1 MRIRSMTAGD
11 AGEIAA
17 LCGQLGYPSTP
28 AQVAHRFGLLAE
40 RPESAVFVAEDGD
53 EDEETAERIAGF
65 VHVQGRL
72 TVESDPRAEI
82 AGLVV
87 DEARRGVG
95 VGRALVAAAERWAAE
110 RGYDE
115 VTLRSN
121 VARERAHRFYQSL
134 GYAITKSSH
143 MFRKAL

>member
-11 AGEIAA
+11 AGEVAA

-28 AQVAHRFGLLAE
+28 AQVSHRFGLLAE
-40 RPESAVFVAEDGD
+40 RPESAVFVAED
-53 EDEETAERIAGF
+53 EDEAMERIAGF

-72 TVESDPRAEI
+72 AVESDPRAEI

-87 DEARRGVG
+87 DETRRGAG
-95 VGRALVAAAERWAAE
+95 VGRALLDAAERWAAD

-115 VTLRSN
+115 VTLHSN
-121 VARERAHRFYQSL
+121 VVRERAHRFYQSL
-134 GYAITKSSH
+134 GYEMTKSSH
-143 MFRKAL
+143 VFHKAL

>member
-1 MRIRSMTAGD
+1 MRIRSMRAGD

-17 LCGQLGYPSTP
+17 LCEQLGYPSTP

-40 RPESAVFVAEDGD
+40 RPESAVFVAED
-53 EDEETAERIAGF
+53 EDEAADERIAGF

-72 TVESDPRAEI
+72 AVESDPRAEI

-87 DEARRGVG
+87 DEARRSAG
-95 VGRALVAAAERWAAE
+95 VGRVLVAAAERWAAD

-143 MFRKAL
+143 VFHKAL

>member
-1 MRIRSMTAGD
+1 MRIRPMTAGD
-11 AGEIAA
+11 AGEVAA
-17 LCGQLGYPSTP
+17 LCGQLGYPSTS

-40 RPESAVFVAEDGD
+40 RPESAIFVAEDEDD
-53 EDEETAERIAGF
+53 EAEVERIAGF
-65 VHVQGRL
+65 IHVQGRL
-72 TVESDPRAEI
+72 AVESDPRAEI

-87 DEARRGVG
+87 DEARRGAG
-95 VGRALVAAAERWAAE
+95 VGQALVAAAEGWAAE

-115 VTLRSN
+115 VTLHSN

-143 MFRKAL
+143 LFRKAL

>member
-11 AGEIAA
+11 AGEVAA

-40 RPESAVFVAEDGD
+40 RPENAVFVAED
-53 EDEETAERIAGF
+53 EDEEAEKRIAGF

-72 TVESDPRAEI
+72 TMESDPCAEI

-87 DEARRGVG
+87 DEARRGAG
-95 VGRALVAAAERWAAE
+95 VGRALVAVAEAWAAE

-134 GYAITKSSH
+134 GYTITKSSH
-143 MFRKAL
+143 VFRKAL

>member
-1 MRIRSMTAGD
+1 MRIRSMRAGD

-17 LCGQLGYPSTP
+17 LCEQLGYPSTP

-40 RPESAVFVAEDGD
+40 RPESAVFVAED
-53 EDEETAERIAGF
+53 EDEAADERIAGF

-72 TVESDPRAEI
+72 AVESDPRAEI

-87 DEARRGVG
+87 DAVRRGEG
-95 VGRALVAAAERWAAE
+95 VGRALMAAAERWAAD

-134 GYAITKSSH
+134 GYTITKSSH
-143 MFRKAL
+143 VFHKAL

>member
-1 MRIRSMTAGD
+1 MRIRSMRAGD

-17 LCGQLGYPSTP
+17 LCEQLGYPSTP

-40 RPESAVFVAEDGD
+40 RPESAVFVAED
-53 EDEETAERIAGF
+53 EDEAADERIAGF

-72 TVESDPRAEI
+72 AVESDPRAEI

-87 DEARRGVG
+87 DAVRRGEG
-95 VGRALVAAAERWAAE
+95 VGRALMEAAERWAAD

-134 GYAITKSSH
+134 GYTITKSSH
-143 MFRKAL
+143 VFHKAL

>member
-1 MRIRSMTAGD
+1 MRIRSMRAGD

-17 LCGQLGYPSTP
+17 LCEQLGYPSTP

-40 RPESAVFVAEDGD
+40 RPESAVFVAED
-53 EDEETAERIAGF
+53 EDEAADERIAGF

-72 TVESDPRAEI
+72 AVESDPRAEI

-87 DEARRGVG
+87 DAVRRGEG
-95 VGRALVAAAERWAAE
+95 VGRALMAAAERWAAD

-115 VTLRSN
+115 VTLHSN

-134 GYAITKSSH
+134 GYEMTKSSH
-143 MFRKAL
+143 VFRKAL

>member
-1 MRIRSMTAGD
+1 MRIRPMTAAD
-11 AGEIAA
+11 AGEVAA

-40 RPESAVFVAEDGD
+40 RPESAVFVAEAEDD
-53 EDEETAERIAGF
+53 EAEERVAGF

-72 TVESDPRAEI
+72 AVESDPRAEI

-87 DEARRGVG
+87 EEARRGAG
-95 VGRALVAAAERWAAE
+95 VGRALMAAAEDWAADH
-110 RGYDE
+110 GYDE
-115 VTLRSN
+115 VTLHSN
-121 VARERAHRFYQSL
+121 VARERAHHFYQSL

>member
-11 AGEIAA
+11 AGEVAA

-28 AQVAHRFGLLAE
+28 QQVAHRFGLLAE
-40 RPESAVFVAEDGD
+40 RPESAVFVAEAED
-53 EDEETAERIAGF
+53 DEEAEERIAGF

-87 DEARRGVG
+87 DEARRGAG
-95 VGRALVAAAERWAAE
+95 VGHALMAAAERWATD

-121 VARERAHRFYQSL
+121 VAREHAHRFYQSL

-143 MFRKAL
+143 VFRKAL

>member
-1 MRIRSMTAGD
+1 MRIRSMRAGD

-17 LCGQLGYPSTP
+17 LCEQLGYPSTP

-40 RPESAVFVAEDGD
+40 RPESAVFVAED
-53 EDEETAERIAGF
+53 EDEAADERIAGF

-72 TVESDPRAEI
+72 AVESDPRAEI

-87 DEARRGVG
+87 DAVRRGEG
-95 VGRALVAAAERWAAE
+95 VGRALMAAAERWAAD

-115 VTLRSN
+115 VTLHSN

-134 GYAITKSSH
+134 GYTITKSSH
-143 MFRKAL
+143 VFHKAL

>member
-11 AGEIAA
+11 AGEVAA
-17 LCGQLGYPSTP
+17 LCDQLGYPSTP

-40 RPESAVFVAEDGD
+40 RPECAVFVAEDEDD
-53 EDEETAERIAGF
+53 EAAERIAGF

-72 TVESDPRAEI
+72 TVESDARAEI

-87 DEARRGVG
+87 DAARRGAG
-95 VGRALVAAAERWAAE
+95 VGRALVEAAEMWAAA

-134 GYAITKSSH
+134 GYEITKSSH
-143 MFRKAL
+143 AFRKAL

>member
-1 MRIRSMTAGD
+1 MRIRSMRAGD

-17 LCGQLGYPSTP
+17 LCEQLGYPSTP

-40 RPESAVFVAEDGD
+40 RPESAVFVAED
-53 EDEETAERIAGF
+53 EDEAADERIAGF

-72 TVESDPRAEI
+72 AVESDPRAEI

-87 DEARRGVG
+87 DAVRRGEG
-95 VGRALVAAAERWAAE
+95 VGRALMEAAERWAAD

-143 MFRKAL
+143 VFRKAL